1 MYIIFAYNHLDTCPT
16 LCITLFNLTTIS
28 EVAALVVY
36 CNSGK
41 FEVWYMHSLDGW
53 MDGWVDLRIDGWM
66 DESFDGWVDSWMDK
80 WMDGWMDGWVD
91 VWHCMDRW
99 MGIWTDAAHV
109 DM

>member
-41 FEVWYMHSLDGW
+41 FEV
-53 MDGWVDLRIDGWM
+53 
-66 DESFDGWVDSWMDK
+66 
-80 WMDGWMDGWVD
+80 
-91 VWHCMDRW
+91 
-99 MGIWTDAAHV
+99 
-109 DM
+109 